1 MALGKPELRTPHVGL
16 YRVILGETSGKVRP
30 VLLLPALYVALNRV
44 YVAIETDHVECLECL
59 SDLVIK
65 QWYIHLPPIAR
76 VERFLL
82 NVQEEGRT
90 VSDSDSRQG

>member
-16 YRVILGETSGKVRP
+16 YRVLLGETSGEVHP
-30 VLLLPALYVALNRV
+30 VLLLPALFVALSRV
-44 YVAIETDHVECLECL
+44 YVAIDADHVERLECL
-59 SDLVIK
+59 SDLVVE
-65 QWYIHLPPIAR
+65 QRYIHLPPIAR